1 MAIAMMSWLLA
12 IPLLG
17 FTTGLRSLTPMAVLC
32 WYAYLEYLPVSGS
45 WAEWTGRLS
54 VAIAFTVLAVGELI
68 ADKSPRIPDRTSP
81 LPLLIRVCLGGF
93 AGAIAATAID
103 GPGIEGV
110 LLGIVGALLGAFV
123 GFMVRR
129 DLVEKIGCKDWHI
142 GVVED
147 VCAIIFAAFALHIIT
162 A

>member
-1 MAIAMMSWLLA
+1 MAVAMMSWLLA

-17 FTTGLRSLTPMAVLC
+17 LTTGLRSLTPMAVLC
-32 WYAYLEYLPVSGS
+32 WYAWLEYLPVSGS

-54 VAIAFTVLAVGELI
+54 VAIIFTVLAVGELV
-68 ADKSPRIPDRTSP
+68 ADKLPRTPNRISPG
-81 LPLLIRVCLGGF
+81 PLLVRLILGGLV
-93 AGAIAATAID
+93 GSIAATAMD

-110 LLGIVGALLGAFV
+110 LLGVVGALLGAFA

-142 GVVED
+142 AIVED
-147 VCAIIFAAFALHIIT
+147 LIAILFSVFALHVIT

>member
-1 MAIAMMSWLLA
+1 MAVAMMSWLLA

-17 FTTGLRSLTPMAVLC
+17 FTTGLRSMTPMAVLC
-32 WYAYLEYLPVSGS
+32 WYAWLGYLPVGDT

-54 VAIAFTVLAVGELI
+54 VAIILTVLALGELA
-68 ADKSPRIPDRTSP
+68 ADKLPRMPNRTSP
-81 LPLLIRVCLGGF
+81 GPLLWRVILGGL
-93 AGAIAATAID
+93 AGAIAATAMD

-110 LLGIVGALLGAFV
+110 LLGVVGALLGAFV

-142 GVVED
+142 AVVED
-147 VCAIIFAAFALHIIT
+147 LCAILFAAFALHIIT

>member
-1 MAIAMMSWLLA
+1 MVIAMMSWLLA

-32 WYAYLEYLPVSGS
+32 WYAWLEYLPVTGT

-54 VAIAFTVLAVGELI
+54 VAIAVTLLAAGELLG
-68 ADKSPRIPDRTSP
+68 DKSTRIPDRTSP
-81 LPLLIRVCLGGF
+81 LPLLVRVVLGGL
-93 AGAIAATAID
+93 AGSIAATAMD

-129 DLVEKIGCKDWHI
+129 DLVEKIGCKDWQI

-147 VCAIIFAAFALHIIT
+147 LCAIIFAIFAVHVIT

>member
-1 MAIAMMSWLLA
+1 MAVEMLSWLLA

-17 FTTGLRSLTPMAVLC
+17 FTTGLRSLTPMAVLS

-45 WAEWTGRLS
+45 WAEWSGRLS
-54 VAIAFTVLAVGELI
+54 VAIILTVLAAAELA
-68 ADKSPRIPDRTSP
+68 ADKLPRIPNRTSAA
-81 LPLLIRVCLGGF
+81 PLLWRLALGGLI
-93 AGAIAATAID
+93 GAIAATALN

-110 LLGIVGALLGAFV
+110 LLGVVGALLGSFV

-142 GVVED
+142 AVVED
-147 VCAIIFAAFALHIIT
+147 LCAILFAAFALHVIT

>member
-54 VAIAFTVLAVGELI
+54 VAIVFTVFAVGELLG
-68 ADKSPRIPDRTSP
+68 DKSPRIPDRTSP
-81 LPLLIRVCLGGF
+81 LPLLVRIVLGGL
-93 AGAIAATAID
+93 AGAIGATAMD

-147 VCAIIFAAFALHIIT
+147 LCAIIFAAFALHIIT

>member
-32 WYAYLEYLPVSGS
+32 WYAYLEYLPVSGT

-68 ADKSPRIPDRTSP
+68 GDKSPRIPDRTSP
-81 LPLLIRVCLGGF
+81 LPLLVRIVLGGL

-147 VCAIIFAAFALHIIT
+147 LCAIIFAAFALHIIT